1 MLYLNASGYLCAR
14 KTLIT
19 KNFGERLSV
28 LRKQRKFS
36 QRKLASK
43 LDVHP
48 TYISSLERGLR
59 NPSLKVIDKIAS
71 ALGVGREVLIKF

>member
-1 MLYLNASGYLCAR
+1 MQVDIHMLEQ
-14 KTLIT
+14 TPIT
-19 KNFGERLSV
+19 KNFGRKLSR
-28 LRKQRKFS
+28 LRKQKKLS
-36 QRKLASK
+36 QRKLAEK

-71 ALGVGREVLIKF
+71 ALEISRNVLLKF

>member
-1 MLYLNASGYLCAR
+1 MSNDI
-14 KTLIT
+14 IT
-19 KNFGERLSV
+19 KDFGVNLQKI
-28 LRKQRKFS
+28 RKKKNIS
-36 QRKLASK
+36 QRKLAIR

-71 ALGVGREVLIKF
+71 ALEIKRGQLLRF

>member
-1 MLYLNASGYLCAR
+1 MLG
-14 KTLIT
+14 KTPVT
-19 KNFGERLSV
+19 KNFGRKLAG
-28 LRKQRKFS
+28 LRKQRKLS

-71 ALGVGREVLIKF
+71 ALEVSRDVLLKF

>member
-1 MLYLNASGYLCAR
+1 MQVDIHMLE
-14 KTLIT
+14 KTPIT
-19 KNFGERLSV
+19 KNFGRKLAR
-28 LRKQRKFS
+28 LRKQKKLS
-36 QRKLASK
+36 QRKLAEK

-71 ALGVGREVLIKF
+71 ALEISRNVLLKF

>member
-1 MLYLNASGYLCAR
+1 MG
-14 KTLIT
+14 
-19 KNFGERLSV
+19 
-28 LRKQRKFS
+28 LRKQRKLS

-48 TYISSLERGLR
+48 TYISSLERVLR

-71 ALGVGREVLIKF
+71 VLEISRDFC

>member
-1 MLYLNASGYLCAR
+1 MLQSTQVNIHMLE
-14 KTLIT
+14 KTSIT
-19 KNFGERLSV
+19 KNFGKKLAG

-36 QRKLASK
+36 QRKFASK
-43 LDVHP
+43 LGVHP

-71 ALGVGREVLIKF
+71 ALEIKRDALLKF